1 MKAIWKLTW
10 HMNCLNKIKHF
21 FWRACKNGLPTKLK
35 LKDKGIGSDD
45 RCEFCDQSESSG
57 HALWSCKT
65 AEEVLSN
72 TKLKLPF
79 FQDPP
84 RDFIDIV
91 WVIYDTHP
99 GINWELFA
107 VIFWSLW
114 NNRNKVCHGEQ
125 GKRHEIIV
133 REAAAYLKE
142 VQEVKQPIE
151 RPSIPAKPPWIPPN
165 RGCFKV
171 NTDEAIFEELGC
183 CGIGVVIR
191 NERGQLIGAMSKK
204 IELPLDVLE
213 AEAKALE
220 EGMLLAWDLGLKEI
234 TLESDSEL
242 VAKALSD
249 QRLLQISIQKVIE
262 GIKEGLNCFLA
273 ATVTHTY
280 KSGNSPAHILARHA
294 KLLNHSIIWVE
305 DTPPIIADHIQN
317 DVTGLNS
324 ISFNEI

>member
-1 MKAIWKLTW
+1 
-10 HMNCLNKIKHF
+10 MNCLNKIKHF
-21 FWRACKNGLPTKLK
+21 FWRACKNILPTKLK

-45 RCEFCDQSESSG
+45 RCEFCDQRESSG

-65 AEEVLSN
+65 AEEVWSN

-91 WVIYDTHP
+91 WAIYDTHP

-151 RPSIPAKPPWIPPN
+151 RPSILAKPPWIPPN

-171 NTDEAIFEELGC
+171 NTDGAIFEELGC

-191 NERGQLIGAMSKK
+191 NERGQLMGAMSKK
-204 IELPLDVLE
+204 IELPLDV
-213 AEAKALE
+213 LE

-242 VAKALSD
+242 VVKALSD
-249 QRLLQISIQKVIE
+249 
-262 GIKEGLNCFLA
+262 
-273 ATVTHTY
+273 
-280 KSGNSPAHILARHA
+280 
-294 KLLNHSIIWVE
+294 
-305 DTPPIIADHIQN
+305 
-317 DVTGLNS
+317 
-324 ISFNEI
+324 